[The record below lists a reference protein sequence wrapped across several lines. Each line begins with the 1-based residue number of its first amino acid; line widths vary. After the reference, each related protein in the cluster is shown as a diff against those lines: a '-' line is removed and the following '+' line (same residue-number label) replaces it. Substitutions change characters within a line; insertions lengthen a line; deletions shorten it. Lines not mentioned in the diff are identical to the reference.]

1 MRDQSQRA
9 ADYYAILGADPSA
22 SAEEIKTAYRR
33 AVMKHHPD
41 RCPTYVGYLFYPILG
56 FPLVAA
62 PAELVALLVYVW
74 RVRRIAPET
83 EALLKA

>member
-1 MRDQSQRA
+1 VLLWEPRF
-9 ADYYAILGADPSA
+9 
-22 SAEEIKTAYRR
+22 
-33 AVMKHHPD
+33 VF
-41 RCPTYVGYLFYPILG
+41 VGYLFYPILG

-62 PAELVALLVYVW
+62 TAELVALLVYAW